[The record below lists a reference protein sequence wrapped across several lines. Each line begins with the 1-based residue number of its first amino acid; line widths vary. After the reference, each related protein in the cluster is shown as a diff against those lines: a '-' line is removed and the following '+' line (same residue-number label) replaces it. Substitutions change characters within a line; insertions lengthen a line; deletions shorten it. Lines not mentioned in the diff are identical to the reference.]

1 MAAWER
7 PWSNEPPQ
15 HADLY
20 HFLRHERLLT
30 GCTLN
35 HISTDFD
42 GGPARG
48 PGKIRKWLERID
60 WLETYE
66 EGDEE
71 GNTWVMVRV
80 RYEIIAYWANLP
92 VYRCRS
98 DTPPE
103 PPSEPPPW
111 ESRWESNNPDSSSP
125 RKKRKKKAKHD

>member
-7 PWSNEPPQ
+7 PWANEPPQ

-20 HFLRHERLLT
+20 HFLRCEGLLT

-35 HISTDFD
+35 HISTDFE

-80 RYEIIAYWANLP
+80 RYEIIAYWAKLP

-103 PPSEPPPW
+103 PPSKPPPPW
-111 ESRWESNNPDSSSP
+111 VSSHTDSSSP
-125 RKKRKKKAKHD
+125 KKKRKKKAKHD